1 MESPPTWW
9 PWLQGVALM
18 PHSTEQDLYSRID
31 DALRTV
37 LNVND
42 RTILPSM
49 TLVGTLGAESIDF
62 LDISCEIE
70 KHFNVE
76 VDFRK
81 LFKQRQSAT
90 GSAAPDISV
99 QDLVDYVR
107 DLCADVPA

>member
-1 MESPPTWW
+1 
-9 PWLQGVALM
+9 M
-18 PHSTEQDLYSRID
+18 PQSTEQDLFSHID
-31 DALRTV
+31 SAIRTV

-42 RTILPSM
+42 KPITPTT
-49 TLVGTLGAESIDF
+49 TLVGNLGAESIDF

-81 LFKQRQSAT
+81 LFKKRQGLT

-99 QDLVDYVR
+99 QDLMEYVR
-107 DLCADVPA
+107 ELAADVPA

>member
-1 MESPPTWW
+1 M
-9 PWLQGVALM
+9 LQSLD
-18 PHSTEQDLYSRID
+18 QDLFSRID
-31 DALRTV
+31 DAIRAV
-37 LNVND
+37 LNLDD
-42 RTILPSM
+42 REIVPET
-49 TLVGTLGAESIDF
+49 TLVGNLGAESIDF

-81 LFKQRQSAT
+81 LFKKRQAAT

-107 DLCADVPA
+107 ELRADTPA

>member
-1 MESPPTWW
+1 
-9 PWLQGVALM
+9 M
-18 PHSTEQDLYSRID
+18 PHSTEQELFSYID
-31 DALRTV
+31 DAIRTV

-42 RTILPSM
+42 RPILPTT
-49 TLVGTLGAESIDF
+49 TLVGNLGAESIDF

-81 LFKQRQSAT
+81 LFKKRQSAT
-90 GSAAPDISV
+90 GTAAPDISV
-99 QDLVDYVR
+99 QDLADYVR